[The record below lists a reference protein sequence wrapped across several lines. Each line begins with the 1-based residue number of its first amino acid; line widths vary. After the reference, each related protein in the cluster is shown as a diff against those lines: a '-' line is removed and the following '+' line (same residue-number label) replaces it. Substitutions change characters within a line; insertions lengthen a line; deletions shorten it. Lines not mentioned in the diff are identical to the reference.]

1 MKTFLAVRN
10 TYLVAPFPRAALGLL
25 VFTLSFCFSRFAESE
40 ELVSFNNVSAS
51 VSSDYKCQPETNVR
65 LDAPEEDSYRK
76 SRVDMQKLSRIVK
89 TYLWLDCKE
98 IESIDFEGYAEG
110 NDEALYRATAE
121 KKNDWFL
128 QEQPVDDADENKQ
141 KDVEKEE
148 APSEVEPV
156 RDDEL
161 ASSTESENPQVNAA
175 QKENLPSSPQEKNK
189 FSSLES
195 LEAAAATSPKA
206 QLELAKGLLDLPE
219 KIEGI
224 EFPDDPDRGV
234 EILEKLASEGN
245 PDAMQLLSEAYSSDK
260 GIDLNIPLIE
270 ALTGRPMVD
279 GEDQRGTASAMM
291 TLDAAAKGSELA
303 VDALQ
308 DAGQAGSN
316 MSYYA
321 VGMMYLLDKAKKM
334 PYDEEFLEQE
344 LEIESDVAG
353 SGGSGNVDVGL
364 HFLALAAENG
374 NSEAQELLTDMEVE
388 FEMPESNSGSSS
400 EPPNDSS
407 GAASPLLLS
416 SATAE
421 VDNPSEDSTQAGEA
435 EETESGE
442 SGSPAEESTDTGV
455 AAAQTSASQDAT
467 SQDSTSQDSTSQDS
481 SAQAVSNATAKNE
494 AYTEALMEAGA
505 LNELLDRRNEDEGS
519 ALEPD
524 ATKQN
529 SVASS
534 KSGTATGQP
543 DLTSENKE
551 NLGAGAGQQST
562 RQVTRSRARKSQT
575 SSQRR
580 GHSEYGGMNTEQ
592 NEAEIID

>member
-1 MKTFLAVRN
+1 MKIFLAVRN
-10 TYLVAPFPRAALGLL
+10 TYFVAPFSRAALRLL
-25 VFTLSFCFSRFAESE
+25 VFTLSFCFSLFVESE

-51 VSSDYKCQPETNVR
+51 VSRDYKCQPETNVR

-110 NDEALYRATAE
+110 NDEMLYRATAE
-121 KKNDWFL
+121 KENDWFL
-128 QEQPVDDADENKQ
+128 QEQSLDDTEENKQ
-141 KDVEKEE
+141 KDTEKEE
-148 APSEVEPV
+148 QPSSDLEDNVLP
-156 RDDEL
+156 
-161 ASSTESENPQVNAA
+161 SSTEPAKPQVSEE
-175 QKENLPSSPQEKNK
+175 QKKNPSSTPEKKNK
-189 FSSLES
+189 FSTLES
-195 LEAAAATSPKA
+195 LEAAATTSSEAKF
-206 QLELAKGLLDLPE
+206 ELAKGLLDLPD
-219 KIEGI
+219 KIEDI
-224 EFPDDPDRGV
+224 EFPDDPDRGI

-245 PDAMQLLSEAYSSDK
+245 PDAIQLISEAYSSDK

-308 DAGQAGSN
+308 DAGQAGSD

-321 VGMMYLLDKAKKM
+321 LGMMYLLDKAKKM

-344 LEIESDVAG
+344 LEIEPDVSG

-364 HFLALAAENG
+364 HFLTLAAENG

-388 FEMPESNSGSSS
+388 FEVPEPTSGSSS
-400 EPPNDSS
+400 EPSNGSS
-407 GAASPLLLS
+407 GTASPSLLS

-421 VDNPSEDSTQAGEA
+421 ADDRSEDSVQSGES
-435 EETESGE
+435 EETESDE
-442 SGSPAEESTDTGV
+442 PGSSAEENTNAG
-455 AAAQTSASQDAT
+455 AEASQA
-467 SQDSTSQDSTSQDS
+467 SNIQDPD
-481 SAQAVSNATAKNE
+481 AQAVTSSTAQNE

-505 LNELLDRRNEDEGS
+505 LNELLDRRNQDVGS
-519 ALEPD
+519 APD
-524 ATKQN
+524 LDPTKQD

-534 KSGTATGQP
+534 KQGRATSQP
-543 DLTSENKE
+543 ELTSENKE
-551 NLGAGAGQQST
+551 NLGAGSGQKAARQAT
-562 RQVTRSRARKSQT
+562 RRRSQA

-580 GHSEYGGMNTEQ
+580 GNSEDGDMNTKQ
-592 NEAEIID
+592 NAAEIID

>member
-1 MKTFLAVRN
+1 MKTFLAVKKTVSIAPTSR
-10 TYLVAPFPRAALGLL
+10 VAFGLL
-25 VFTLSFCFSRFAESE
+25 ISFFCFSLFAEAE

-51 VSSDYKCQPETNVR
+51 VSSDYKCEPKTNVR

-110 NDEALYRATAE
+110 NDETLYRATAE

-128 QEQPVDDADENKQ
+128 QEQPADDADENKQ
-141 KDVEKEE
+141 KDAEKEE
-148 APSEVEPV
+148 PPSEIEPV
-156 RDDEL
+156 EDDEL
-161 ASSTESENPQVNAA
+161 SSNTEPEKPQVDPA
-175 QKENLPSSPQEKNK
+175 QKKSSPLTPQKKNK

-195 LEAAAATSPKA
+195 LEAAATTSSEA

-224 EFPDDPDRGV
+224 EFPDDPGRGV

-245 PDAMQLLSEAYSSDK
+245 SDAMQLLSEAYSSDK

-353 SGGSGNVDVGL
+353 SGGGGNVDVGL
-364 HFLALAAENG
+364 HFLTLAAESG

-407 GAASPLLLS
+407 GAASPSLLS

-421 VDNPSEDSTQAGEA
+421 ADNPSEDSTQAGEA

-442 SGSPAEESTDTGV
+442 SGSPAEESTDTG
-455 AAAQTSASQDAT
+455 ATAAQASTTQAST
-467 SQDSTSQDSTSQDS
+467 TQDSTSQDP

-505 LNELLDRRNEDEGS
+505 LNELLDRRNEDGGS
-519 ALEPD
+519 APD
-524 ATKQN
+524 PGATKQD

-534 KSGTATGQP
+534 KSGRATSQP

>member
-1 MKTFLAVRN
+1 MKTFLAVGN
-10 TYLVAPFPRAALGLL
+10 TYSVAPFPRAALGLL
-25 VFTLSFCFSRFAESE
+25 VFTLSFCFSLFAESE

-51 VSSDYKCQPETNVR
+51 VSSDYKCQPEANVR

-148 APSEVEPV
+148 LPSEVEPV
-156 RDDEL
+156 KDDEL
-161 ASSTESENPQVNAA
+161 PSSPEPEKPQVDPA
-175 QKENLPSSPQEKNK
+175 QKKNPSSAPQEKNK

-195 LEAAAATSPKA
+195 LEAAATTSSEA

-245 PDAMQLLSEAYSSDK
+245 PDAMQLLSEAYSSDN

-364 HFLALAAENG
+364 HFLTLAAESG
-374 NSEAQELLTDMEVE
+374 NSEAQELLTDMDVE

-400 EPPNDSS
+400 EPPNGSS
-407 GAASPLLLS
+407 GTASPLLLS

-421 VDNPSEDSTQAGEA
+421 ADNPSEDSTQAGEA

-442 SGSPAEESTDTGV
+442 PGSPAEDSTDAGA
-455 AAAQTSASQDAT
+455 AAAQASAT
-467 SQDSTSQDSTSQDS
+467 QDSTSQDP
-481 SAQAVSNATAKNE
+481 SAQAASNATTKNE

-505 LNELLDRRNEDEGS
+505 LNELLDRRNEDGGS

-524 ATKQN
+524 STKQN

-534 KSGTATGQP
+534 KSGRATSQP

-562 RQVTRSRARKSQT
+562 RQVTRSRARKSPA

-580 GHSEYGGMNTEQ
+580 GHSEYGDMNTEQ
-592 NEAEIID
+592 NDAEIID

>member
-1 MKTFLAVRN
+1 MKTFLAVKKILPIAPTSR
-10 TYLVAPFPRAALGLL
+10 VAFGLL
-25 VFTLSFCFSRFAESE
+25 LPFFCFSLFAEAE

-51 VSSDYKCQPETNVR
+51 VSSDHKCQPEINVR
-65 LDAPEEDSYRK
+65 LDTPEEDSYRK

-110 NDEALYRATAE
+110 NDETLYRATAE

-128 QEQPVDDADENKQ
+128 QEQPVDGADENKQ

-148 APSEVEPV
+148 PPSVVEPAA
-156 RDDEL
+156 DDVL
-161 ASSTESENPQVNAA
+161 ASSTESEKPQVNAA

-195 LEAAAATSPKA
+195 LETAATTSSEA

-219 KIEGI
+219 KIEDI

-260 GIDLNIPLIE
+260 GIGLNIPLIE

-353 SGGSGNVDVGL
+353 SGGGGNVDVGL
-364 HFLALAAENG
+364 HFLTLAAESG

-388 FEMPESNSGSSS
+388 FEMPESNSGASSKPS
-400 EPPNDSS
+400 NDSS
-407 GAASPLLLS
+407 GAASPSLLS

-421 VDNPSEDSTQAGEA
+421 ADNPSEDSTQAGEA

-442 SGSPAEESTDTGV
+442 SGSPAEESTDTG
-455 AAAQTSASQDAT
+455 ATAAQASTTQDP
-467 SQDSTSQDSTSQDS
+467 

-524 ATKQN
+524 STKQN

-534 KSGTATGQP
+534 KSGTATSQP
-543 DLTSENKE
+543 GLTSENKE
-551 NLGAGAGQQST
+551 NLGAGSGQKSSRQAT
-562 RQVTRSRARKSQT
+562 RRRSQT
-575 SSQRR
+575 SSHRR
-580 GHSEYGGMNTEQ
+580 GNLENGGMNTEQ

>member
-10 TYLVAPFPRAALGLL
+10 TYLVVHFSRSALGLL
-25 VFTLSFCFSRFAESE
+25 AFALSFCFSLFAESE

-51 VSSDYKCQPETNVR
+51 VSRDYKCQPETNVR

-110 NDEALYRATAE
+110 NDETLYRATAE

-128 QEQPVDDADENKQ
+128 QEQPVDDAEENKQ
-141 KDVEKEE
+141 KDTEKEE
-148 APSEVEPV
+148 QPSSDLEDNVLP
-156 RDDEL
+156 
-161 ASSTESENPQVNAA
+161 SSTEPAKPQVSEE
-175 QKENLPSSPQEKNK
+175 QKKTPSSTPQKKNK
-189 FSSLES
+189 FSTLES
-195 LEAAAATSPKA
+195 LEAAATTSSEAKF
-206 QLELAKGLLDLPE
+206 ELAKGLLDLPD
-219 KIEGI
+219 KIEDI
-224 EFPDDPDRGV
+224 EFPDDPDRGI

-245 PDAMQLLSEAYSSDK
+245 PDAIQLISEAYSSDR

-308 DAGQAGSN
+308 DAGQAGSD

-321 VGMMYLLDKAKKM
+321 LGMMYLLDKAMKM
-334 PYDEEFLEQE
+334 PYEEEFLEQE
-344 LEIESDVAG
+344 LEIEPDVSG

-388 FEMPESNSGSSS
+388 FEVPEPTSEPSNGSSSTASPSLLSLATAEADDPSEGSVQSGESEETESDEPGSSS
-400 EPPNDSS
+400 EENTNA
-407 GAASPLLLS
+407 GAAVAQAP
-416 SATAE
+416 T
-421 VDNPSEDSTQAGEA
+421 TQD
-435 EETESGE
+435 
-442 SGSPAEESTDTGV
+442 PN
-455 AAAQTSASQDAT
+455 
-467 SQDSTSQDSTSQDS
+467 
-481 SAQAVSNATAKNE
+481 AQAVSNTTAKDE
-494 AYTEALMEAGA
+494 SYTEALMEAGA
-505 LNELLDRRNEDEGS
+505 LNELLDRRNQDGGS
-519 ALEPD
+519 APD
-524 ATKQN
+524 LDPTKQD

-534 KSGTATGQP
+534 KQGRATSQP
-543 DLTSENKE
+543 ELTSENKE
-551 NLGAGAGQQST
+551 NLGAGSGQKT
-562 RQVTRSRARKSQT
+562 ARQATRSRARKSQT

-580 GHSEYGGMNTEQ
+580 GNSEDGDMNTKQ
-592 NEAEIID
+592 NAAEIID

>member
-1 MKTFLAVRN
+1 MKTFLAVKKILPIAPTSR
-10 TYLVAPFPRAALGLL
+10 VAFGLL
-25 VFTLSFCFSRFAESE
+25 ISFFCFSFFAEAE

-51 VSSDYKCQPETNVR
+51 VSSDHKCQPGINVR
-65 LDAPEEDSYRK
+65 LDTPEEDSYRK

-110 NDEALYRATAE
+110 NDETLYRATAE

-148 APSEVEPV
+148 PPSEVEPTA
-156 RDDEL
+156 DDEL
-161 ASSTESENPQVNAA
+161 ASSTESEKPQVNAA
-175 QKENLPSSPQEKNK
+175 HPSTPQEKDK

-195 LEAAAATSPKA
+195 LEAAAATSSEA

-334 PYDEEFLEQE
+334 PYDEEFLEQK

-353 SGGSGNVDVGL
+353 SGGGGNVDVGL
-364 HFLALAAENG
+364 HFLTLAAESG

-400 EPPNDSS
+400 EPSNDSS
-407 GAASPLLLS
+407 GAASPSLLS

-421 VDNPSEDSTQAGEA
+421 ADNPSEDSTQAGEA
-435 EETESGE
+435 EEAESGE
-442 SGSPAEESTDTGV
+442 SGSPAEESTDTG
-455 AAAQTSASQDAT
+455 ATAAQAST
-467 SQDSTSQDSTSQDS
+467 TQDSTSQDP

-524 ATKQN
+524 STKQN

-534 KSGTATGQP
+534 KSGTATSQP
-543 DLTSENKE
+543 GLTSENKE
-551 NLGAGAGQQST
+551 NLGAGSGQKSARQAT
-562 RQVTRSRARKSQT
+562 RRRSQT
-575 SSQRR
+575 SSHRR
-580 GHSEYGGMNTEQ
+580 GNLENGGMNTEQ